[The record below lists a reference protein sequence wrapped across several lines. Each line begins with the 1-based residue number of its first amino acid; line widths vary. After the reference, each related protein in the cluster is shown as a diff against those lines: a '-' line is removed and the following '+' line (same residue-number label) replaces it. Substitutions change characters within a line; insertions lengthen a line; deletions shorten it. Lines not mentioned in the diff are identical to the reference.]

1 MSKLNV
7 LAIDIGHNVNYDIGA
22 VGLRKEDEL
31 NRLVG
36 ESLISKCGS
45 IGINVVNCTP
55 SGASSISDSLNKRCN
70 VANCSNADLFVSI
83 HHNAGGG
90 NGAEV
95 LVYKEGSGAEVARK
109 VLNNICQLGL
119 NNRGIKIR
127 KDLAVLRNTSMP
139 ALLIECAF
147 IDSSKDMNNYNI
159 ENIADAIFRGICSY
173 FSINDN
179 SNSVIYHTV
188 VKGDTLW
195 SISKRYGVTIGQ
207 IQSFNEIS
215 NINFIKIGQ
224 RIRIK

>member
-7 LAIDIGHNVNYDIGA
+7 LAIDIGHNVNYDTGA

-36 ESLISKCGS
+36 ESLISKCRE

-55 SGASSISDSLNKRCN
+55 SGASSLSDSLNKRCN
-70 VANCSNADLFVSI
+70 VANYSNADLFISI

-95 LVYKEGSGAEVARK
+95 LVYKEGLVAKIGRE
-109 VLNNICQLGL
+109 VLNNICKSGL
-119 NNRGIKIR
+119 TDRGIKIR

-147 IDSSKDMNNYNI
+147 IDSPKDMNNYNV
-159 ENIADAIFRGICSY
+159 ENIANAIFRGICSY
-173 FSINDN
+173 FSINNN
-179 SNSVIYHTV
+179 SNSAIYHTV

-195 SISKRYGVTIGQ
+195 SISKKYGVTIGQ
-207 IQSFNEIS
+207 IQSFNQIS